1 LDNYVQAL
9 IRKHRANG
17 VLVDTNLMVLLLV
30 GRAHKRR
37 IREHKRTSDYTVRD
51 YDLLE
56 QLIAEFQRI
65 VTTPHVLTE
74 ISNLIPELAGRLK
87 ASIAEAHELWGQ
99 SVTVI
104 QEPFF
109 LPFGLT
115 DAAISMAAAQDF
127 LVLTSDARLFAA
139 LQGQGRDASNLD
151 ILRGLPRA

>member
-1 LDNYVQAL
+1 M
-9 IRKHRANG
+9 I
-17 VLVDTNLMVLLLV
+17 LLLV
-30 GRAHKRR
+30 GRVNRGGVAS
-37 IREHKRTSDYTVRD
+37 HKRTSTYTIRD

-87 ASIAEAHELWGQ
+87 AWIAEAHELWGQ
-99 SVTVI
+99 SLTVV

-139 LQGQGRDASNLD
+139 LQGQGRDAINLD
-151 ILRGLPRA
+151 ILRGLLTV

>member
-1 LDNYVQAL
+1 MDNYVQAL

-99 SVTVI
+99 SVFKS
-104 QEPFF
+104 PSSYH
-109 LPFGLT
+109 L
-115 DAAISMAAAQDF
+115 A
-127 LVLTSDARLFAA
+127 
-139 LQGQGRDASNLD
+139 
-151 ILRGLPRA
+151 